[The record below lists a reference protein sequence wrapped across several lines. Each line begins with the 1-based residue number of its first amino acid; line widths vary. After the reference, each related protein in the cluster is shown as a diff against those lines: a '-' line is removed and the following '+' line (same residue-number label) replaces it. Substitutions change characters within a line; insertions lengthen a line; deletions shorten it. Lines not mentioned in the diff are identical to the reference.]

1 MVYSFSAVIE
11 RFEIKEKKNSVT
23 SIPLSLSLFSWL
35 SMLPKLL
42 AVKKFVLI

>member
-11 RFEIKEKKNSVT
+11 KFEIKEKKNSVT
-23 SIPLSLSLFSWL
+23 SISLSLFSWL

>member
-11 RFEIKEKKNSVT
+11 SFEIKEKKKFCDFY
-23 SIPLSLSLFSWL
+23 LSLSLFSWL

>member
-11 RFEIKEKKNSVT
+11 RFEIKEKKKNFCDFY
-23 SIPLSLSLFSWL
+23 LSLSLFSWL

>member
-1 MVYSFSAVIE
+1 MWFTPFLRSLRGLKS
-11 RFEIKEKKNSVT
+11 KKKKKFCDFY
-23 SIPLSLSLFSWL
+23 LSLSLFSWL